1 MTTITEQPEL
11 AQSGLREQLA
21 DLEAKSRN
29 EFDDNGWQEFTGKL
43 IEYINDLHVG
53 TRRECTYR
61 VNNERELKYSGK
73 DVERASMR
81 LDFKR
86 LYARKRK
93 RYLFQIGSTVT
104 GLFTGIIGSWA
115 FADIYG
121 KNPSCWPWVILLMV
135 SSITIILLSLSVI
148 KDMEP

>member
-1 MTTITEQPEL
+1 MTTITEQSEL
-11 AQSGLREQLA
+11 AQSGLRKQVA
-21 DLEAKSRN
+21 DLEAKNRN
-29 EFDDNGWQEFTGKL
+29 EFDENGWKEFTDKL
-43 IEYINDLHVG
+43 IEYINDLYIG
-53 TRRECTYR
+53 TRREYTSR
-61 VNNERELKYSGK
+61 VDNERMLKYSGK

-93 RYLFQIGSTVT
+93 RYAFQIGSTVG
-104 GLFTGIIGSWA
+104 GLLTGIIGTWA

-121 KNPSCWPWVILLMV
+121 KNPSFWPWVILLVV
-135 SSITIILLSLSVI
+135 SSITILLFSLSVI